1 MIKKISLVLSLAI
14 PLMACGS
21 SDRDATDE
29 KDGET
34 VDATEAAPNAAVF
47 DPMLDAMDQAKAV
60 QDTIDSQQ
68 DRIEAALE
76 AVENGGGD
84 DNDNGDDDD

>member
-21 SDRDATDE
+21 SDGDATDE

-34 VDATEAAPNAAVF
+34 VDATEAAPNDAVF
-47 DPMLDAMDQAKAV
+47 DPMLDAMDKAKAV
-60 QDTIDSQQ
+60 QDTVDCQP

-76 AVENGGGD
+76 AVENGDGNG
-84 DNDNGDDDD
+84 NGDDDD